1 MIQHVSLSDTTCDV
15 FDAPSAV
22 TCRQWRALSSVCPPF
37 QPWLPYRPGVRWHAT
52 IPFNPRWFAI
62 ISVMEITVKKTYHL
76 SSTISAW
83 LCINHIIT
91 LSSNNIKHLTN
102 KDHTIMQ
109 LSCTFMNHSQSYH
122 DMPQSL
128 IINDSLCTEKRP
140 FPTWPIGRPSWQE
153 TSSCHLVRTVGVK
166 ETANHPSN
174 QHIDTATNV
183 GVGGLLFSWGSLFSS
198 SMLVGGTVCII
209 YIYSYNYSY
218 LFGQYIDKYINNKHI
233 YIYKYIKQQLI
244 IIFKNNK

>member
-1 MIQHVSLSDTTCDV
+1 MACDDSIQSKVIRYHICNGNNS
-15 FDAPSAV
+15 
-22 TCRQWRALSSVCPPF
+22 
-37 QPWLPYRPGVRWHAT
+37 
-52 IPFNPRWFAI
+52 
-62 ISVMEITVKKTYHL
+62 KKTYHL

-140 FPTWPIGRPSWQE
+140 FPTWPIGRPSWQA

-174 QHIDTATNV
+174 QQTPPRMWELEDYFSL
-183 GVGGLLFSWGSLFSS
+183 GV
-198 SMLVGGTVCII
+198 V
-209 YIYSYNYSY
+209 YSQV
-218 LFGQYIDKYINNKHI
+218 LC
-233 YIYKYIKQQLI
+233 
-244 IIFKNNK
+244 